1 MKDAVSGQY
10 VEKGGDEQANVYLS
24 LQHKDEERGRP
35 FVSAVQSATEAGE
48 AGKKEFVINW
58 AINPNA
64 VQGPGSLIV
73 SAKDADGNHLPL
85 YMEGSK
91 KKSVHFDVT
100 IGGNISVESTTYSTS
115 ESTYSETAF
124 IVEFKLACQEKSLR
138 YLSLSRSLFLPSS
151 PLFLFSW
158 NLKSSKGMPNSDA
171 LLFMMTTPSLPCC
184 QLQPTMLACTLSAGL
199 FPTPMLLRA
208 STHSGSTVKPIV
220 SAPSR
225 LRNCRRRDAELYGP
239 SRFLLLF

>member
-1 MKDAVSGQY
+1 VKDAVSGQY

-85 YMEGSK
+85 YIEGSK

-115 ESTYSETAF
+115 ESTYSETVF

-138 YLSLSRSLFLPSS
+138 YFSLSLSLSLSQICFL
-151 PLFLFSW
+151 
-158 NLKSSKGMPNSDA
+158 G
-171 LLFMMTTPSLPCC
+171 
-184 QLQPTMLACTLSAGL
+184 
-199 FPTPMLLRA
+199 
-208 STHSGSTVKPIV
+208 I
-220 SAPSR
+220 
-225 LRNCRRRDAELYGP
+225 
-239 SRFLLLF
+239 